1 MELVEKYLHG
11 KFVEW
16 GIRFIAV
23 VDHVDTADETNKKS
37 RQINGLVNEWYLE
50 DMSQN
55 IRTVLDAK
63 RRQGEFVGSFASYG
77 YRKDP
82 QDKHRLL
89 VDEPAAAVVRRIYA
103 LYLSGWG
110 ASRIAAQLNRE
121 QVPNPSAYKKQ
132 NNPAF
137 NRGRSTALAEL
148 WSDSTVLGILKKQV
162 YTGTTVQHVNEKI
175 SYKSKRLRRLPPE
188 RRAVVQGTHAA
199 VIDTETWEAVQRK
212 LAEGGAEQRREGR
225 RDALAGKCRCALCG
239 GKLQSKYGRAGK
251 YLRCRTHAVAPERC
265 SGVSIRRDEAAQ
277 YVLEALQACMARYLD
292 REYLARHLRPPEAAA
307 HRQEQLA
314 LRAARLEQ
322 ALARQRACRKTLYE
336 DRVDGAV
343 TAAQFAE
350 LSAAF
355 EAEIARL
362 GKELAAAERE
372 RGAAV
377 EQAAQCVTAEQ
388 LVEKYARADV
398 LTDEM
403 AECMVEAVLVGRP
416 ERQRRPVPLEI
427 RWRF

>member
-1 MELVEKYLHG
+1 MQSRAAGDAPRAAIYCRLSEEDADKADPGQDSRSIQNQKSMLVRYAVEQGWQIYNIYSDDDYTGSDRERPQFNRLLEDARRGCFDIVLCKSQSRFTREMELVEKYIHG
-11 KFVEW
+11 LFVEW
-16 GIRFIAV
+16 SVRFVGYA
-23 VDHVDTADETNKKS
+23 DNADTANRGNKKA

-251 YLRCRTHAVAPERC
+251 YLRCRTHAC
-265 SGVSIRRDEAAQ
+265 I
-277 YVLEALQACMARYLD
+277 YLFQIMN
-292 REYLARHLRPPEAAA
+292 E
-307 HRQEQLA
+307 
-314 LRAARLEQ
+314 
-322 ALARQRACRKTLYE
+322 
-336 DRVDGAV
+336 
-343 TAAQFAE
+343 F
-350 LSAAF
+350 
-355 EAEIARL
+355 
-362 GKELAAAERE
+362 
-372 RGAAV
+372 
-377 EQAAQCVTAEQ
+377 
-388 LVEKYARADV
+388 
-398 LTDEM
+398 
-403 AECMVEAVLVGRP
+403 
-416 ERQRRPVPLEI
+416 
-427 RWRF
+427 